1 MDVKVAVQDVIIA
14 VQVIVQQLVHLT
26 VQEIVMDHVKDVQYH
41 VRQLVVGIV
50 LVTVDQVVLVVVVS
64 IVEQDVKD
72 VVVQC
77 RQIDLIVMYL
87 MNMQ

>member
-1 MDVKVAVQDVIIA
+1 MKVAVQVAQVDVKVGA
-14 VQVIVQQLVHLT
+14 QLLVLMT
-26 VQEIVMDHVKDVQYH
+26 VQETVQVHVKDVQYH

-50 LVTVDQVVLVVVVS
+50 LVAVDQLVLAVVAL

-72 VVVQC
+72 VVLHQH
-77 RQIDLIVMYL
+77 QIDLIVIYL